1 MKRILLLFLSVLI
14 SAHVFSQNSPKAYLV
29 SNAHFDSQWN
39 WDVQRSIREY
49 IPKTLDQNLF
59 LLGTYPD
66 YVFNFEGGIKYQ
78 WMKEYYPHQ
87 YELIKRYIRE
97 GRWHVT
103 GSTWDATDPN
113 IPSAESFTRNILYG
127 QHFYRREFGVEG
139 TDIFLSLIHI

>member
-1 MKRILLLFLSVLI
+1 MKKILPVVLLLFI
-14 SAHVFSQNSPKAYLV
+14 CIDAFSQDRVRAYLV

-103 GSTWDATDPN
+103 GSTWDA
-113 IPSAESFTRNILYG
+113 
-127 QHFYRREFGVEG
+127 
-139 TDIFLSLIHI
+139 